1 MPEILTVK
9 EACEILKVS
18 KTTFYRLIRE
28 KDIPAIKIR
37 NSVRI
42 KRDDLILFINNYGQ
56 KIG

>member
-28 KDIPAIKIR
+28 KDIPAIK
-37 NSVRI
+37 
-42 KRDDLILFINNYGQ
+42 
-56 KIG
+56 